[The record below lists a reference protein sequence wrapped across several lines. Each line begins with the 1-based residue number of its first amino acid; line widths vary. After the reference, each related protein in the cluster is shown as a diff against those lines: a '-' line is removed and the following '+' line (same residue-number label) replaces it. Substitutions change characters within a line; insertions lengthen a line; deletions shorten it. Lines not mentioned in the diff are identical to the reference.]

1 MKFWTVLT
9 QIWSIYI
16 LCKTFYLFFL
26 LFEGFRKQCCKQRGL
41 LFRLLSH
48 DDRSKGCIKMMK
60 FWYSIQV
67 CQRVFKNHDRP
78 IPVTFLKFGWAKIRS
93 VKLHIQDSMIKLCT
107 KNYISRRVRRFV
119 STLSQLFHFWKA
131 LQWVSSRD
139 IQVKKNGGEA
149 SFEVKKFDFKA
160 MFCLAQL

>member
-1 MKFWTVLT
+1 MSDQL
-9 QIWSIYI
+9 YEI
-16 LCKTFYLFFL
+16 LNCFNSNLVNLYTLQNFL
-26 LFEGFRKQCCKQRGL
+26 LVFLVILGFRKQCCKQRGL

-93 VKLHIQDSMIKLCT
+93 VKLQIQDSMIKLCT
-107 KNYISRRVRRFV
+107 KNYISRRKFLLSI

-139 IQVKKNGGEA
+139 IQVKKKGGEA
-149 SFEVKKFDFKA
+149 SFEV
-160 MFCLAQL
+160 

>member
-1 MKFWTVLT
+1 MSDQL
-9 QIWSIYI
+9 YEI
-16 LCKTFYLFFL
+16 LNCFNSNLVNLYTLQNFL
-26 LFEGFRKQCCKQRGL
+26 LVFLVILGFRKQCCKQRGL

-107 KNYISRRVRRFV
+107 KNYISRRKFLLSI

-139 IQVKKNGGEA
+139 IQVKKKRGEA
-149 SFEVKKFDFKA
+149 SFEV
-160 MFCLAQL
+160 